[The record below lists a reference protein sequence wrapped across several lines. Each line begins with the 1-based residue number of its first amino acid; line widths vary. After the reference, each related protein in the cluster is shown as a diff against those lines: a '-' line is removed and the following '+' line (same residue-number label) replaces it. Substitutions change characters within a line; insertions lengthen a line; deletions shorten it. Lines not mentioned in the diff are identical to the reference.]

1 VLCYISMR
9 NLLVSIMKIFGMII
23 LLALI
28 LTAPS
33 LFVSQDGEREI
44 NLLGPVIALQD
55 FFSEITSENF
65 LIVKFGETPGNL
77 LNYIPNYFY
86 ASFLYL
92 AAGSIASIL
101 LGLLLGII
109 FGLRSSRIRQGILV
123 FLGAIPNFIMVL
135 TLQLLSV
142 FFYQHFHFR
151 LGLIN
156 YAYSSGRMVMPFLTI
171 LLVTLSFSTRIS
183 SRYTIQTIS
192 EEYIRYAKS
201 KGLSRKRL
209 IIGHILP
216 SVIHS
221 MRGSLLKI
229 ISLSLGTL
237 FIIERMFNMPGLTRL
252 LFQFGFSLEYNSYWG
267 IHVYTAN
274 LRIAITV
281 VIILSLAIFITYL
294 IALLLLHIIRK
305 AADYAI

>member
-1 VLCYISMR
+1 MIYFVIMR
-9 NLLVSIMKIFGMII
+9 NLLGVVIKILGMV
-23 LLALI
+23 LLLILI

-33 LFVSQDGEREI
+33 LFVNHNGVKEI
-44 NLLGPVIALQD
+44 NLRGPVIALQD
-55 FFSEITSENF
+55 FFTEITSDNF
-65 LIVKFGETPGNL
+65 FEVKFGETPRNL
-77 LNYIPNYFY
+77 LNYIPGYFY

-92 AAGSIASIL
+92 SAGSIASIL
-101 LGLLLGII
+101 LGLVLGII
-109 FGLRSSRIRQGILV
+109 FGLRSSKIKQGILV
-123 FLGAIPNFIMVL
+123 FLGAIPDFIMVL

-142 FFYQHFHFR
+142 FFYQRFHIR

-156 YAYSSGRMVMPFLTI
+156 YAVSSGIMIMPFLTM
-171 LLVTLSFSTRIS
+171 LVVTLSFSTRIS

-209 IIGHILP
+209 IIGHVLP

-237 FIIERMFNMPGLTRL
+237 FIIERMFNMPGLTRM
-252 LFQFGFSLEYNSYWG
+252 LFQFGFSLDFSSYWG
-267 IHVYTAN
+267 IYVYTAN
-274 LRIAITV
+274 LRIAMTV
-281 VIILSLAIFITYL
+281 VILLSSAIFITYL
-294 IALLLLHIIRK
+294 TALLLLYIIRK

>member
-1 VLCYISMR
+1 M
-9 NLLVSIMKIFGMII
+9 
-23 LLALI
+23 
-28 LTAPS
+28 
-33 LFVSQDGEREI
+33 
-44 NLLGPVIALQD
+44 
-55 FFSEITSENF
+55 
-65 LIVKFGETPGNL
+65 VKFGETPRNL
-77 LNYIPNYFY
+77 LNYIPDYFY

-92 AAGSIASIL
+92 SAGSIASIL
-101 LGLLLGII
+101 LGLLLGIV
-109 FGLRSSRIRQGILV
+109 FGLRSSKVTQGILV
-123 FLGAIPNFIMVL
+123 FLGAIPDFIMVL

-156 YAYSSGRMVMPFLTI
+156 YAYSSGIMLMPFLTM
-171 LLVTLSFSTRIS
+171 LLVTLSFSTRIV

-229 ISLSLGTL
+229 ISFSLGTL

-252 LFQFGFSLEYNSYWG
+252 LFRFGFSLEFNNYWG
-267 IHVYTAN
+267 FHVYTAN
-274 LRIAITV
+274 FRIALTV
-281 VIILSLAIFITYL
+281 VILLSTAIFITYL
-294 IALLLLHIIRK
+294 IALLLLYILGK
-305 AADYAI
+305 VADHAI

>member
-1 VLCYISMR
+1 
-9 NLLVSIMKIFGMII
+9 
-23 LLALI
+23 
-28 LTAPS
+28 
-33 LFVSQDGEREI
+33 
-44 NLLGPVIALQD
+44 
-55 FFSEITSENF
+55 
-65 LIVKFGETPGNL
+65 
-77 LNYIPNYFY
+77 
-86 ASFLYL
+86 
-92 AAGSIASIL
+92 
-101 LGLLLGII
+101 
-109 FGLRSSRIRQGILV
+109 
-123 FLGAIPNFIMVL
+123 
-135 TLQLLSV
+135 
-142 FFYQHFHFR
+142 
-151 LGLIN
+151 
-156 YAYSSGRMVMPFLTI
+156 MPFLTI

>member
-1 VLCYISMR
+1 MVF
-9 NLLVSIMKIFGMII
+9 LLVI
-23 LLALI
+23 I

-33 LFVSQDGEREI
+33 LFVNHNGEREI
-44 NLLGPVIALQD
+44 NLLGPAAALQD
-55 FFSEITSENF
+55 FFSELTSEDF
-65 LIVKFGETPGNL
+65 FVVKFGETPRNL
-77 LNYIPNYFY
+77 LAYIPGYFY

-92 AAGSIASIL
+92 AAGSLTSIL
-101 LGLLLGII
+101 LGLVLGIL
-109 FGLRSSRIRQGILV
+109 FGLRPSKVKQGILA
-123 FLGAIPNFIMVL
+123 FLGAIPDFVMVL

-156 YAYSSGRMVMPFLTI
+156 YAFAKGIMLMPFLTMLI
-171 LLVTLSFSTRIS
+171 VTLSFSTRIS

-221 MRGSLLKI
+221 MRGSILKI

-252 LFQFGFSLEYNSYWG
+252 LFQFGFSLKFNSYWG
-267 IHVYTAN
+267 LQVYTAN
-274 LRIAITV
+274 LRIAMTV
-281 VIILSLAIFITYL
+281 VLLLSSAIFSTYI
-294 IALLLLHIIRK
+294 IAVLLLYIIRK
-305 AADYAI
+305 AADHAI